1 MTELKGK
8 VAVVTG
14 ASAGLG
20 VAIAAKLVKEGMK
33 VVACARNEDKLK
45 KLADLL
51 NKNGPGTVFPIK
63 CDVSDETDVLAMFK
77 YIKEKFGTLHV
88 CINNAGLAH
97 NAPVLSGTTKDWK
110 QMYDVNVLGLLMC
123 TREAYKLMEAAK
135 VDHDGHVV
143 LLNSLAGHEIAPT
156 AAVYSSTK
164 FAVTALTQGLRKELR
179 EKKSRIRVTSISP
192 GLIKTDF
199 AAKFMKGNE
208 EMAEKIAEEY
218 GHLKADEVA
227 DSIIYAL
234 KSPSTMDVHDILIHT
249 NN

>member
-63 CDVSDETDVLAMFK
+63 CDVSDETDVLVMFK

-110 QMYDVNVLGLLMC
+110 QMFDVNVLGLLMC
-123 TREAYKLMEAAK
+123 TREACKLMEAAQ
-135 VDHDGHVV
+135 VDDGHVV
-143 LLNSLAGHEIAPT
+143 LLNSVGGHEVSAR
-156 AAVYSSTK
+156 AVVYSSTK

-199 AAKFMKGNE
+199 VMKYMKVNE
-208 EMAEKIAEEY
+208 EKSDQIHEDHGYM
-218 GHLKADEVA
+218 KADDVA
-227 DSIIYAL
+227 GSIIYAL
-234 KSPSTMDVHDILIHT
+234 KSPSTMDVHDIIIYT
-249 NN
+249 NS